1 MPSLAAY
8 TIYAF
13 GLTAFV
19 MGVWHLVSPDTAV
32 QALGLPAECKPA
44 ANGEHALPFILS
56 LSPSYKTRLS
66 KLFLPLL
73 LCYSIKT
80 HFFSFVVEFVLG
92 GNELGAEMT

>member
-19 MGVWHLVSPDTAV
+19 MGVWHLISPDTAV

-44 ANGEHALPFILS
+44 ANGEFALPFSFPLFPIL
-56 LSPSYKTRLS
+56 
-66 KLFLPLL
+66 
-73 LCYSIKT
+73 
-80 HFFSFVVEFVLG
+80 
-92 GNELGAEMT
+92 